1 MNGTDFAS
9 EADDST
15 PYVVGNNIEDVI
27 INLQNASLTLFQ
39 CFYDNQMKANPG
51 KCYFICS
58 TDNKVNIIVENKKI
72 CNSPCE
78 KLLGVRFDSKLTFDA
93 HINDICKKAGL
104 KLNALARITPY
115 MDLNNK
121 RLLLNGFFMS
131 QFNYCQLVWMCH
143 DRTKINKINRL
154 HERYFCLIYNDNKAS
169 FEQLL
174 EIESLSLFT
183 IEVLEPLPLKCIKH
197 IMEFH

>member
-1 MNGTDFAS
+1 
-9 EADDST
+9 
-15 PYVVGNNIEDVI
+15 
-27 INLQNASLTLFQ
+27 
-39 CFYDNQMKANPG
+39 MKANPG

-58 TDNKVNIIVENKKI
+58 TDNKVNINVENQKL

-78 KLLGVRFDSKLTFDA
+78 KLLGVRFDSKLIFDA

-115 MDLNNK
+115 MDLNKK
-121 RLLLNGFFMS
+121 RLLLNAFFMS

-143 DRTKINKINRL
+143 NRTKNNKINRL
-154 HERYFCLIYNDNKAS
+154 HERCLRLIYNDWKSS

-174 EIESLSLFT
+174 EIDSSVSAHDRNLTTLATEMYKIHHAISPTIMNEISSLR
-183 IEVLEPLPLKCIKH
+183 H
-197 IMEFH
+197 QN